1 MRKYFFLTTIK
12 QVVYTKIINLLK
24 ILQIHTDLSSH
35 IIFPFLLCL
44 CFLYVANS
52 PYYHLVR
59 LQATD
64 KKRKKKQKRTNKD
77 EIPIKSVRSN
87 ERERSSKSNLMNQQ
101 IRKLNRFER
110 R

>member
-12 QVVYTKIINLLK
+12 QLVYTKIINSFK

-35 IIFPFLLCL
+35 MIFPFLLCL

-52 PYYHLVR
+52 PYNHLVR

-64 KKRKKKQKRTNKD
+64 EKRKKKQKRTNKD
-77 EIPIKSVRSN
+77 EIPIKSVRLS

-110 R
+110 S